1 MDEGTLESSI
11 QVNAPGP
18 PSPPLRNYFLGHGSA
33 RAEAVSSA
41 PPRSSKS
48 KEEANRPTFK
58 IDNARRMKLCGT
70 GQLQHSTMVTR
81 SILTLKQGPEN
92 LAAALVSEGAFERSF
107 SRGAFQEADGQ
118 LGWMAEGAAVGRR
131 SGPQCSRTL
140 RACIRRGVKR
150 TGRYH
155 RGLSQGA

>member
-1 MDEGTLESSI
+1 VIVVMSILDGRPLSEAPPVVSIAMVKIIPFDRLAELVCCFSARFDGRRDFGIIHSSKRSR
-11 QVNAPGP
+11 P

-41 PPRSSKS
+41 PPSSSKS

-92 LAAALVSEGAFERSF
+92 LAVALVSEGAFERSF
-107 SRGAFQEADGQ
+107 
-118 LGWMAEGAAVGRR
+118 
-131 SGPQCSRTL
+131 
-140 RACIRRGVKR
+140 
-150 TGRYH
+150 
-155 RGLSQGA
+155 